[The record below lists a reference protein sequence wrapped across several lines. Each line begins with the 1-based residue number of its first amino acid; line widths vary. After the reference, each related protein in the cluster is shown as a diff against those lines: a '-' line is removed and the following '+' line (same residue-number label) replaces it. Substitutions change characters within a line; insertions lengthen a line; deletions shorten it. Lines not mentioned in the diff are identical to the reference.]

1 MAFVN
6 DRKVK
11 REVARINRSI
21 GRVHRAGALRQWDKF
36 RKDPHR
42 PRYHFIAPE
51 SVCYPMDP
59 QGCIYWNNR
68 FHLFYAC
75 QVDGDSVWGHASS
88 ADLLHW
94 IIFEAGNHC
103 DDTKRQPISFVASN
117 KGVLRQIIERQGIDT
132 SSSENP
138 TLNAVLSAPLLSF
151 RDWLGLQMC
160 PISETA
166 Q

>member
-1 MAFVN
+1 MTGPCR
-6 DRKVK
+6 DS
-11 REVARINRSI
+11 EV
-21 GRVHRAGALRQWDKF
+21 
-36 RKDPHR
+36 
-42 PRYHFIAPE
+42 
-51 SVCYPMDP
+51 CT
-59 QGCIYWNNR
+59 
-68 FHLFYAC
+68 FHLDLAPGWC
-75 QVDGDSVWGHASS
+75 LR